1 MNKSYTLVWNQA
13 TGCWNVA
20 SEGTRRRSKSGRG
33 KALVV
38 AGASLLGLFCQAPAF
53 ALPSGATVVSGDAG
67 FQTSTDGRHMVVN
80 QQSHKLITNWNEFS
94 VRADERVSFH
104 QPGQDAVALNR
115 VIGRNGS
122 DIQGRIDANGK
133 VFLVNPNGVVF
144 GKSAQV
150 NVGGLVASTLD
161 LADRDFLA
169 GNYQFSGDS
178 GATVSNAGSLKAS
191 EGGSIAL
198 LGARVSNDGVIQ
210 AQLGDVALGA
220 GQGINLNFDG
230 DGLLNLQVDKGS
242 VDALAHNG
250 GLIRADGGQVLMSA
264 RSADSLLKT
273 VVNNQGTLEARTL
286 RSAEGRIV
294 LDGGEQGTVRV
305 AGKQDASAIGGGNG
319 GLVLNQAANVE
330 IQRTAQVDTHA
341 DQGATGTWRILSH
354 EVSVAAAGQ
363 ANAAGDGSGQV
374 HVAQG
379 PAGAN
384 ASDSNGVTI
393 VQQQPAVDLAAGA
406 NGISAVQS
414 QSGANIGSGAS
425 GISVVQ
431 SQNSPNIGSGAN
443 GVTVVQSQNGANI
456 GAGASGIS
464 VVQNQNSPN
473 IGSGANGVTVVQ
485 SQNGAN
491 IGSGASGISVVQSQS
506 GPSIGSG
513 VNGVTVVQIQSGANI
528 GPGVSGIDVVQTQTL
543 PNLSPGANGSSI
555 VQVQTLPDIAADAGN
570 VHVVQVQTGGNK
582 VFGNS
587 ATNVRSRTV
596 QARSSENVGSGLA
609 NPSSAGKGPTLH
621 ADTLARNLSTSNV
634 EVVATRGNAHVGAP
648 LSWDSGNGL
657 TLTAER
663 GDLRINGALTAQGE
677 NASLTLN
684 AGQRPLR
691 IDDSLSLTGQG
702 ARVEFNSDKG
712 YALAEGARITLS
724 GKNAGFRA
732 NGRDYSV
739 IQDLQQ
745 LRGIDRDL
753 GGSHVLGNRIAGGNS
768 SFLSIGNASAFG
780 GTFDGLGNTIDN
792 LAVYGT
798 GAYSGLFSVN
808 RGTLRNLNLE
818 RISADGARA
827 THYNVQV
834 GSLAAVNLGRIDNVN
849 ASDIRIAAA
858 SKLNSLGGLVA
869 LNLGSIDNASASGTL
884 VGNRHTYALGG
895 LAAENISTA
904 RGVASISNSRADF
917 AISGQLKDH
926 ASHYG
931 AGGLVGR
938 NRGGLI
944 RSSGSQG
951 TLSLTGHGM
960 NLGGLVGYSSAG
972 GLADVSASVDVSGNG
987 QHGLYGGLIGLNV
1000 NSGIAHATAS
1010 GKVRGTDAE
1019 ALGGLIGRNLNAAI
1033 TNASAHGDVVLQAG
1047 RYLGGL
1053 IGHNQAGNLA
1063 NVSASGNLSGGS
1075 LLQAGGLIG
1084 LNANAS
1090 LVNAS
1095 AKGNVATRGAEAVG
1109 GLLGENLYGSII
1121 NGSASGE
1128 VTDGSGKTLGGLIGS
1143 NLGGN
1148 HSNLK
1153 ASGWVNAGANSDVG
1167 GLIGHNRGGNHSTL
1181 AASGN
1186 VTGGKGS
1193 RVGGLVGYNDA
1204 ASLTNVSAS
1213 GNVSANG
1220 SRAIGGLLGSDL
1232 RGSLMLA
1239 SSHGTV
1245 IDMTGHNLGGLL
1257 GRGENTSIRSANA
1270 TGAVTGGGGASVGG
1284 LVGSLEGWRALV
1296 LGASA
1301 SGDARAGY
1309 DSYIGGLAGFSTG
1322 TIRGASASGKVGGSG
1337 LLGGLVAWNQG
1348 NVMGSSASGRL
1359 EPQIPN
1365 QIHGGLIGINFGWQS
1380 WNSVYGAA
1388 ATVPMIGRHYNL

>member
-67 FQTSTDGRHMVVN
+67 FQTSTDGRHMVID

-178 GATVSNAGSLKAS
+178 GATVSNAGSLQAS

-319 GLVLNQAANVE
+319 GLVLNQGANVE

-354 EVSVAAAGQ
+354 EVSVAAVGQ

-406 NGISAVQS
+406 NGTSAVQS
-414 QSGANIGSGAS
+414 QSGAN

-431 SQNSPNIGSGAN
+431 SQNSPNIGSGA
-443 GVTVVQSQNGANI
+443 
-456 GAGASGIS
+456 SGI
-464 VVQNQNSPN
+464 
-473 IGSGANGVTVVQ
+473 TVVQ

-513 VNGVTVVQIQSGANI
+513 VNGVTIVQSQSGANI

-753 GGSHVLGNRIAGGNS
+753 GGSYVLGNRIAGGHS

-818 RISADGARA
+818 RISADGAQA

-858 SKLNSLGGLVA
+858 SQLNSLGGLVA

-884 VGNRHTYALGG
+884 VGNRQTYALGG

-931 AGGLVGR
+931 AGGPGR
-938 NRGGLI
+938 QEPR
-944 RSSGSQG
+944 RPHPQQRQ
-951 TLSLTGHGM
+951 
-960 NLGGLVGYSSAG
+960 
-972 GLADVSASVDVSGNG
+972 SGNAVAERSRDEPGRTGRIQLRRRTGGRFRLRRRLRQRTARPVRWAHRPQRKQWYCPRHG
-987 QHGLYGGLIGLNV
+987 QRQGPGHRRGSTGRADRPEPERG
-1000 NSGIAHATAS
+1000 HQQRQRPWRCQPAS
-1010 GKVRGTDAE
+1010 RS
-1019 ALGGLIGRNLNAAI
+1019 LPGRPDRPQPGRQPGQRQCQRQPEWWVAAPGRRPDR
-1033 TNASAHGDVVLQAG
+1033 SQRQCLAG
-1047 RYLGGL
+1047 QCLRQGQCRYPR
-1053 IGHNQAGNLA
+1053 
-1063 NVSASGNLSGGS
+1063 S
-1075 LLQAGGLIG
+1075 
-1084 LNANAS
+1084 
-1090 LVNAS
+1090 
-1095 AKGNVATRGAEAVG
+1095 R
-1109 GLLGENLYGSII
+1109 
-1121 NGSASGE
+1121 
-1128 VTDGSGKTLGGLIGS
+1128 
-1143 NLGGN
+1143 
-1148 HSNLK
+1148 
-1153 ASGWVNAGANSDVG
+1153 SGWRSARRKPVRLRHQRFRQWRSHRRQRQNPGWPDRVQPRRQSFQPE
-1167 GLIGHNRGGNHSTL
+1167 GL
-1181 AASGN
+1181 
-1186 VTGGKGS
+1186 
-1193 RVGGLVGYNDA
+1193 RVGK
-1204 ASLTNVSAS
+1204 
-1213 GNVSANG
+1213 
-1220 SRAIGGLLGSDL
+1220 R
-1232 RGSLMLA
+1232 
-1239 SSHGTV
+1239 
-1245 IDMTGHNLGGLL
+1245 
-1257 GRGENTSIRSANA
+1257 RGE
-1270 TGAVTGGGGASVGG
+1270 
-1284 LVGSLEGWRALV
+1284 
-1296 LGASA
+1296 
-1301 SGDARAGY
+1301 
-1309 DSYIGGLAGFSTG
+1309 
-1322 TIRGASASGKVGGSG
+1322 
-1337 LLGGLVAWNQG
+1337 Q
-1348 NVMGSSASGRL
+1348 
-1359 EPQIPN
+1359 
-1365 QIHGGLIGINFGWQS
+1365 
-1380 WNSVYGAA
+1380 
-1388 ATVPMIGRHYNL
+1388 

>member
-67 FQTSTDGRHMVVN
+67 FQTSTDGRHMVID

-178 GATVSNAGSLKAS
+178 GATVSNAGSLQAS

-319 GLVLNQAANVE
+319 GLVLNQGANVE
-330 IQRTAQVDTHA
+330 VQRTAQVDTHA

-354 EVSVAAAGQ
+354 EVSVAAVGQ

-406 NGISAVQS
+406 NGTSAVQS
-414 QSGANIGSGAS
+414 QSGANIGSGAN
-425 GISVVQ
+425 GIS
-431 SQNSPNIGSGAN
+431 
-443 GVTVVQSQNGANI
+443 VVQSQNGANI

-464 VVQNQNSPN
+464 VVQSQNSPN
-473 IGSGANGVTVVQ
+473 IGSGVNGVTVVQSQNGANIGSGASGITVVQ

-491 IGSGASGISVVQSQS
+491 IGSGASGISVVQSQ
-506 GPSIGSG
+506 
-513 VNGVTVVQIQSGANI
+513 NGANI

-596 QARSSENVGSGLA
+596 QARSNENVGSGLA

-691 IDDSLSLTGQG
+691 IDNSLSLTGQG

-745 LRGIDRDL
+745 LRGIDRDQ
-753 GGSHVLGNRIAGGNS
+753 GGSYVLGNRIAGGNS

-818 RISADGARA
+818 RISADGAQA

-858 SKLNSLGGLVA
+858 SQLNSLGGLVA

-951 TLSLTGHGM
+951 TLSLSGHGM

-972 GLADVSASVDVSGNG
+972 GLTDVSASVDVSGNG
-987 QHGLYGGLIGLNV
+987 QRGLYGGLIGLNV

-1033 TNASAHGDVVLQAG
+1033 NNASAHGDVSLQAG

-1109 GLLGENLYGSII
+1109 GLLGENLYGSVI

-1204 ASLTNVSAS
+1204 ASLTNVSAW
-1213 GNVSANG
+1213 GNVSASG
-1220 SRAIGGLLGSDL
+1220 SRAIGGLIGSDL

-1239 SSHGTV
+1239 SSHGIV
-1245 IDMTGHNLGGLL
+1245 NDKTGHNLGGLV
-1257 GRGENTSIRSANA
+1257 GRGENTSIRSAKA
-1270 TGAVTGGGGASVGG
+1270 SGAVSGGAGIRVGG
-1284 LVGSLEGWRALV
+1284 LVGSLEGWQALI
-1296 LGASA
+1296 LGASTG
-1301 SGDARAGY
+1301 GDVTAGY
-1309 DSYIGGLAGFSTG
+1309 DSYIGGLVGFSTA
-1322 TIRGASASGKVGGSG
+1322 TISGASASGKVGGSG

>member
-67 FQTSTDGRHMVVN
+67 FQTSTDGRHMVID

-178 GATVSNAGSLKAS
+178 GATVSNAGSLQAS

-319 GLVLNQAANVE
+319 GLVLNQGANVE

-363 ANAAGDGSGQV
+363 ANAAGDSSGQV

-414 QSGANIGSGAS
+414 QSGTNIGSGAS

-443 GVTVVQSQNGANI
+443 GVTVA
-456 GAGASGIS
+456 
-464 VVQNQNSPN
+464 
-473 IGSGANGVTVVQ
+473 Q

-513 VNGVTVVQIQSGANI
+513 VNGVTIVQSQSGANI

-555 VQVQTLPDIAADAGN
+555 
-570 VHVVQVQTGGNK
+570 VQVQTGGNK

-663 GDLRINGALTAQGE
+663 GDLRISGALTAQGE

-753 GGSHVLGNRIAGGNS
+753 GGSYVLGNRIAGGHS
-768 SFLSIGNASAFG
+768 SFLSIGNASAFR

-1186 VTGGKGS
+1186 VSGGKGS

>member
-67 FQTSTDGRHMVVN
+67 FQTSTDGRHMVID

-210 AQLGDVALGA
+210 AQLGAVALGA

-319 GLVLNQAANVE
+319 GLVLNQGANVE

-354 EVSVAAAGQ
+354 EVSVAAVGQ

-406 NGISAVQS
+406 NGTSAVQS

-431 SQNSPNIGSGAN
+431 S
-443 GVTVVQSQNGANI
+443 
-456 GAGASGIS
+456 
-464 VVQNQNSPN
+464 
-473 IGSGANGVTVVQ
+473 
-485 SQNGAN
+485 
-491 IGSGASGISVVQSQS
+491 
-506 GPSIGSG
+506 
-513 VNGVTVVQIQSGANI
+513 QSGANI

-753 GGSHVLGNRIAGGNS
+753 GGSYVLGNRIAGGNS

-818 RISADGARA
+818 RISADG
-827 THYNVQV
+827 
-834 GSLAAVNLGRIDNVN
+834 
-849 ASDIRIAAA
+849 
-858 SKLNSLGGLVA
+858 
-869 LNLGSIDNASASGTL
+869 
-884 VGNRHTYALGG
+884 
-895 LAAENISTA
+895 
-904 RGVASISNSRADF
+904 
-917 AISGQLKDH
+917 
-926 ASHYG
+926 
-931 AGGLVGR
+931 
-938 NRGGLI
+938 
-944 RSSGSQG
+944 
-951 TLSLTGHGM
+951 
-960 NLGGLVGYSSAG
+960 
-972 GLADVSASVDVSGNG
+972 
-987 QHGLYGGLIGLNV
+987 
-1000 NSGIAHATAS
+1000 
-1010 GKVRGTDAE
+1010 
-1019 ALGGLIGRNLNAAI
+1019 
-1033 TNASAHGDVVLQAG
+1033 
-1047 RYLGGL
+1047 
-1053 IGHNQAGNLA
+1053 
-1063 NVSASGNLSGGS
+1063 
-1075 LLQAGGLIG
+1075 
-1084 LNANAS
+1084 
-1090 LVNAS
+1090 
-1095 AKGNVATRGAEAVG
+1095 
-1109 GLLGENLYGSII
+1109 
-1121 NGSASGE
+1121 
-1128 VTDGSGKTLGGLIGS
+1128 
-1143 NLGGN
+1143 
-1148 HSNLK
+1148 
-1153 ASGWVNAGANSDVG
+1153 
-1167 GLIGHNRGGNHSTL
+1167 
-1181 AASGN
+1181 
-1186 VTGGKGS
+1186 
-1193 RVGGLVGYNDA
+1193 
-1204 ASLTNVSAS
+1204 
-1213 GNVSANG
+1213 
-1220 SRAIGGLLGSDL
+1220 
-1232 RGSLMLA
+1232 
-1239 SSHGTV
+1239 
-1245 IDMTGHNLGGLL
+1245 
-1257 GRGENTSIRSANA
+1257 
-1270 TGAVTGGGGASVGG
+1270 
-1284 LVGSLEGWRALV
+1284 
-1296 LGASA
+1296 
-1301 SGDARAGY
+1301 
-1309 DSYIGGLAGFSTG
+1309 
-1322 TIRGASASGKVGGSG
+1322 
-1337 LLGGLVAWNQG
+1337 
-1348 NVMGSSASGRL
+1348 
-1359 EPQIPN
+1359 
-1365 QIHGGLIGINFGWQS
+1365 
-1380 WNSVYGAA
+1380 
-1388 ATVPMIGRHYNL
+1388 

>member
-67 FQTSTDGRHMVVN
+67 FQTSTDGRHMVID

-178 GATVSNAGSLKAS
+178 GATVSNAGSLQAS

-319 GLVLNQAANVE
+319 GLVLNQGANVE

-354 EVSVAAAGQ
+354 EVSVAAVGQ

-393 VQQQPAVDLAAGA
+393 VQQQPAVDLATGA
-406 NGISAVQS
+406 NGTSAVQS
-414 QSGANIGSGAS
+414 QSGAN

-431 SQNSPNIGSGAN
+431 SQNSPNIGSGA
-443 GVTVVQSQNGANI
+443 
-456 GAGASGIS
+456 SGI
-464 VVQNQNSPN
+464 
-473 IGSGANGVTVVQ
+473 TVVQ

-513 VNGVTVVQIQSGANI
+513 VNGVTIVQSQSGANI

-753 GGSHVLGNRIAGGNS
+753 GGSYVLGNRIAGGHS

-818 RISADGARA
+818 RISADGAQA

-858 SKLNSLGGLVA
+858 SQLNSLGGLVA

-884 VGNRHTYALGG
+884 VGNRQTYALGG

-951 TLSLTGHGM
+951 TLSLSGHGM

-1033 TNASAHGDVVLQAG
+1033 NNASAHGDVSLQAG

-1109 GLLGENLYGSII
+1109 GLLGENLYGSVI

-1213 GNVSANG
+1213 GNVSGSG
-1220 SRAIGGLLGSDL
+1220 SRAIGGLIGSDL

-1239 SSHGTV
+1239 SSHGIV
-1245 IDMTGHNLGGLL
+1245 NDKTGHNLGGLV
-1257 GRGENTSIRSANA
+1257 GRGENTSIRSAKA
-1270 TGAVTGGGGASVGG
+1270 SGAVSGGAGIRAGG
-1284 LVGSLEGWRALV
+1284 LVGSLEGWQALI

-1301 SGDARAGY
+1301 GGDVTAGY
-1309 DSYIGGLAGFSTG
+1309 DSYIGGLVGFSTA
-1322 TIRGASASGKVGGSG
+1322 TISGASASGKVGGSG

>member
-67 FQTSTDGRHMVVN
+67 FQTSTDGRHMVID

-178 GATVSNAGSLKAS
+178 GATVSNAGSLQAS

-319 GLVLNQAANVE
+319 GLVLNQGANVE

-354 EVSVAAAGQ
+354 EVSVAAVGQ

-406 NGISAVQS
+406 NGTSAVQS
-414 QSGANIGSGAS
+414 QSGAN

-431 SQNSPNIGSGAN
+431 SQNSPNIGSGA
-443 GVTVVQSQNGANI
+443 
-456 GAGASGIS
+456 SGI
-464 VVQNQNSPN
+464 
-473 IGSGANGVTVVQ
+473 TVVQ

-513 VNGVTVVQIQSGANI
+513 VNGVTIVQSQSGANI

-753 GGSHVLGNRIAGGNS
+753 GGSYVLGNRIAGGHS

-818 RISADGARA
+818 RISADGAQA

-858 SKLNSLGGLVA
+858 SQLNSLGGLVA

-884 VGNRHTYALGG
+884 VGNRQTYALGG

-951 TLSLTGHGM
+951 TLSLSGHGM

-1033 TNASAHGDVVLQAG
+1033 NNASAHGDVSLQAG

-1109 GLLGENLYGSII
+1109 GLLGENLYGSVI

-1186 VTGGKGS
+1186 VTGGQGQS
-1193 RVGGLVGYNDA
+1193 RRR
-1204 ASLTNVSAS
+1204 T
-1213 GNVSANG
+1213 
-1220 SRAIGGLLGSDL
+1220 R
-1232 RGSLMLA
+1232 
-1239 SSHGTV
+1239 
-1245 IDMTGHNLGGLL
+1245 
-1257 GRGENTSIRSANA
+1257 
-1270 TGAVTGGGGASVGG
+1270 
-1284 LVGSLEGWRALV
+1284 
-1296 LGASA
+1296 
-1301 SGDARAGY
+1301 
-1309 DSYIGGLAGFSTG
+1309 
-1322 TIRGASASGKVGGSG
+1322 
-1337 LLGGLVAWNQG
+1337 
-1348 NVMGSSASGRL
+1348 RL
-1359 EPQIPN
+1359 
-1365 QIHGGLIGINFGWQS
+1365 
-1380 WNSVYGAA
+1380 
-1388 ATVPMIGRHYNL
+1388 

>member
-1 MNKSYTLVWNQA
+1 
-13 TGCWNVA
+13 
-20 SEGTRRRSKSGRG
+20 
-33 KALVV
+33 
-38 AGASLLGLFCQAPAF
+38 
-53 ALPSGATVVSGDAG
+53 
-67 FQTSTDGRHMVVN
+67 MVID

-178 GATVSNAGSLKAS
+178 GATVSNAGSLQAS

-319 GLVLNQAANVE
+319 GLVLNQGANVE

-354 EVSVAAAGQ
+354 EVSVAAVGQ

-406 NGISAVQS
+406 NGTSAVQS

-431 SQNSPNIGSGAN
+431 SQN
-443 GVTVVQSQNGANI
+443 GANI

-464 VVQNQNSPN
+464 VVQSQNSPN
-473 IGSGANGVTVVQ
+473 IGSG
-485 SQNGAN
+485 
-491 IGSGASGISVVQSQS
+491 
-506 GPSIGSG
+506 
-513 VNGVTVVQIQSGANI
+513 VNGVTIVQSQSGANI

-691 IDDSLSLTGQG
+691 IDNSLSHWPG

-712 YALAEGARITLS
+712 YALAEGTRITLS

-745 LRGIDRDL
+745 LRGIDRNL
-753 GGSHVLGNRIAGGNS
+753 GGSYALGNRIAGGHS

-818 RISADGARA
+818 RISADGAQA

-858 SKLNSLGGLVA
+858 SQLNSLGGLVA

-931 AGGLVGR
+931 AG
-938 NRGGLI
+938 
-944 RSSGSQG
+944 
-951 TLSLTGHGM
+951 
-960 NLGGLVGYSSAG
+960 
-972 GLADVSASVDVSGNG
+972 
-987 QHGLYGGLIGLNV
+987 
-1000 NSGIAHATAS
+1000 
-1010 GKVRGTDAE
+1010 
-1019 ALGGLIGRNLNAAI
+1019 
-1033 TNASAHGDVVLQAG
+1033 
-1047 RYLGGL
+1047 
-1053 IGHNQAGNLA
+1053 
-1063 NVSASGNLSGGS
+1063 
-1075 LLQAGGLIG
+1075 
-1084 LNANAS
+1084 
-1090 LVNAS
+1090 
-1095 AKGNVATRGAEAVG
+1095 
-1109 GLLGENLYGSII
+1109 
-1121 NGSASGE
+1121 
-1128 VTDGSGKTLGGLIGS
+1128 
-1143 NLGGN
+1143 
-1148 HSNLK
+1148 
-1153 ASGWVNAGANSDVG
+1153 
-1167 GLIGHNRGGNHSTL
+1167 
-1181 AASGN
+1181 
-1186 VTGGKGS
+1186 
-1193 RVGGLVGYNDA
+1193 
-1204 ASLTNVSAS
+1204 
-1213 GNVSANG
+1213 
-1220 SRAIGGLLGSDL
+1220 
-1232 RGSLMLA
+1232 
-1239 SSHGTV
+1239 
-1245 IDMTGHNLGGLL
+1245 
-1257 GRGENTSIRSANA
+1257 
-1270 TGAVTGGGGASVGG
+1270 
-1284 LVGSLEGWRALV
+1284 
-1296 LGASA
+1296 
-1301 SGDARAGY
+1301 
-1309 DSYIGGLAGFSTG
+1309 
-1322 TIRGASASGKVGGSG
+1322 
-1337 LLGGLVAWNQG
+1337 AW
-1348 NVMGSSASGRL
+1348 
-1359 EPQIPN
+1359 
-1365 QIHGGLIGINFGWQS
+1365 
-1380 WNSVYGAA
+1380 
-1388 ATVPMIGRHYNL
+1388 

>member
-67 FQTSTDGRHMVVN
+67 FQTSTDGRHMVID

-178 GATVSNAGSLKAS
+178 GATVSNAGSLQAS

-319 GLVLNQAANVE
+319 GLVLNQGANVE

-354 EVSVAAAGQ
+354 EVSVAAVGQ

-406 NGISAVQS
+406 NGTSAVQS
-414 QSGANIGSGAS
+414 QSGAN

-431 SQNSPNIGSGAN
+431 SQNSPNIGSGA
-443 GVTVVQSQNGANI
+443 
-456 GAGASGIS
+456 SGI
-464 VVQNQNSPN
+464 
-473 IGSGANGVTVVQ
+473 TVVQ

-513 VNGVTVVQIQSGANI
+513 VNGVTIVQSQSGANI

-753 GGSHVLGNRIAGGNS
+753 GGSYVLGNRIAGGHS

-818 RISADGARA
+818 RISADGAQA

-858 SKLNSLGGLVA
+858 SQLNSLGGLVA

>member
-20 SEGTRRRSKSGRG
+20 SEGARRRSKSGRG

-67 FQTSTDGRHMVVN
+67 FQTSTDGRHMVID

-178 GATVSNAGSLKAS
+178 GATVSNAGSLQAS
-191 EGGSIAL
+191 EGGNIAL

-319 GLVLNQAANVE
+319 GLVLNQGANVE

-354 EVSVAAAGQ
+354 EVSVAAVGQ

-406 NGISAVQS
+406 NGTSAVQS

-431 SQNSPNIGSGAN
+431 SQNSPNIGA
-443 GVTVVQSQNGANI
+443 
-456 GAGASGIS
+456 
-464 VVQNQNSPN
+464 
-473 IGSGANGVTVVQ
+473 
-485 SQNGAN
+485 
-491 IGSGASGISVVQSQS
+491 GASGISVVQSQS

-513 VNGVTVVQIQSGANI
+513 VNGVTIVQSQSGANI

-543 PNLSPGANGSSI
+543 TNLSPGANGSSI

-753 GGSHVLGNRIAGGNS
+753 GGSYVLGNRIAGGHS

-798 GAYSGLFSVN
+798 GAYSGLFSIN

-818 RISADGARA
+818 RISADGAQA

-858 SKLNSLGGLVA
+858 SQLNSLGGLVA

-884 VGNRHTYALGG
+884 VGNRQTYALGG

-931 AGGLVGR
+931 AG
-938 NRGGLI
+938 
-944 RSSGSQG
+944 
-951 TLSLTGHGM
+951 
-960 NLGGLVGYSSAG
+960 
-972 GLADVSASVDVSGNG
+972 
-987 QHGLYGGLIGLNV
+987 
-1000 NSGIAHATAS
+1000 
-1010 GKVRGTDAE
+1010 
-1019 ALGGLIGRNLNAAI
+1019 
-1033 TNASAHGDVVLQAG
+1033 
-1047 RYLGGL
+1047 
-1053 IGHNQAGNLA
+1053 
-1063 NVSASGNLSGGS
+1063 
-1075 LLQAGGLIG
+1075 
-1084 LNANAS
+1084 
-1090 LVNAS
+1090 
-1095 AKGNVATRGAEAVG
+1095 
-1109 GLLGENLYGSII
+1109 
-1121 NGSASGE
+1121 
-1128 VTDGSGKTLGGLIGS
+1128 
-1143 NLGGN
+1143 
-1148 HSNLK
+1148 
-1153 ASGWVNAGANSDVG
+1153 
-1167 GLIGHNRGGNHSTL
+1167 
-1181 AASGN
+1181 
-1186 VTGGKGS
+1186 
-1193 RVGGLVGYNDA
+1193 
-1204 ASLTNVSAS
+1204 
-1213 GNVSANG
+1213 
-1220 SRAIGGLLGSDL
+1220 
-1232 RGSLMLA
+1232 
-1239 SSHGTV
+1239 
-1245 IDMTGHNLGGLL
+1245 
-1257 GRGENTSIRSANA
+1257 
-1270 TGAVTGGGGASVGG
+1270 
-1284 LVGSLEGWRALV
+1284 
-1296 LGASA
+1296 
-1301 SGDARAGY
+1301 
-1309 DSYIGGLAGFSTG
+1309 
-1322 TIRGASASGKVGGSG
+1322 
-1337 LLGGLVAWNQG
+1337 AW
-1348 NVMGSSASGRL
+1348 
-1359 EPQIPN
+1359 
-1365 QIHGGLIGINFGWQS
+1365 
-1380 WNSVYGAA
+1380 
-1388 ATVPMIGRHYNL
+1388 

>member
-67 FQTSTDGRHMVVN
+67 FQTSTDGRHMVID

-178 GATVSNAGSLKAS
+178 GATVSNAGSLQAS

-354 EVSVAAAGQ
+354 EVSVAAVGQ

-406 NGISAVQS
+406 NGTSAVQS
-414 QSGANIGSGAS
+414 QS
-425 GISVVQ
+425 
-431 SQNSPNIGSGAN
+431 
-443 GVTVVQSQNGANI
+443 
-456 GAGASGIS
+456 
-464 VVQNQNSPN
+464 
-473 IGSGANGVTVVQ
+473 
-485 SQNGAN
+485 GAN

-513 VNGVTVVQIQSGANI
+513 VNGVTIVQSQSGANI

-753 GGSHVLGNRIAGGNS
+753 GGSYVLGNRIAGGNS

-818 RISADGARA
+818 RISADGAQA

-1063 NVSASGNLSGGS
+1063 DVSASGNLSGGS

-1167 GLIGHNRGGNHSTL
+1167 GLIGHNRGGNHSIL

-1257 GRGENTSIRSANA
+1257 GRGENTSIRSTNA

>member
-67 FQTSTDGRHMVVN
+67 FQTSTDGRHMVID

-178 GATVSNAGSLKAS
+178 GATVSNAGSLQAS

-294 LDGGEQGTVRV
+294 LDGGKQGTVRV

-319 GLVLNQAANVE
+319 GLVLNQGANVE
-330 IQRTAQVDTHA
+330 IQRTAQVDTRA

-354 EVSVAAAGQ
+354 EVSVAAVGQ

-406 NGISAVQS
+406 NGTSAVQS
-414 QSGANIGSGAS
+414 QSGANIGSGAN
-425 GISVVQ
+425 GIS
-431 SQNSPNIGSGAN
+431 
-443 GVTVVQSQNGANI
+443 
-456 GAGASGIS
+456 
-464 VVQNQNSPN
+464 
-473 IGSGANGVTVVQ
+473 VVQ

-513 VNGVTVVQIQSGANI
+513 VNGVTIVQSQSGANI

-691 IDDSLSLTGQG
+691 IDNSLSLTGQG
-702 ARVEFNSDKG
+702 ARVEFTWTKVMPWPKAPGSPCP
-712 YALAEGARITLS
+712 ART
-724 GKNAGFRA
+724 
-732 NGRDYSV
+732 
-739 IQDLQQ
+739 QD
-745 LRGIDRDL
+745 
-753 GGSHVLGNRIAGGNS
+753 
-768 SFLSIGNASAFG
+768 SAPMG
-780 GTFDGLGNTIDN
+780 GT
-792 LAVYGT
+792 
-798 GAYSGLFSVN
+798 
-808 RGTLRNLNLE
+808 
-818 RISADGARA
+818 
-827 THYNVQV
+827 
-834 GSLAAVNLGRIDNVN
+834 
-849 ASDIRIAAA
+849 
-858 SKLNSLGGLVA
+858 
-869 LNLGSIDNASASGTL
+869 
-884 VGNRHTYALGG
+884 
-895 LAAENISTA
+895 TA
-904 RGVASISNSRADF
+904 
-917 AISGQLKDH
+917 
-926 ASHYG
+926 
-931 AGGLVGR
+931 
-938 NRGGLI
+938 
-944 RSSGSQG
+944 
-951 TLSLTGHGM
+951 
-960 NLGGLVGYSSAG
+960 
-972 GLADVSASVDVSGNG
+972 
-987 QHGLYGGLIGLNV
+987 
-1000 NSGIAHATAS
+1000 
-1010 GKVRGTDAE
+1010 
-1019 ALGGLIGRNLNAAI
+1019 
-1033 TNASAHGDVVLQAG
+1033 
-1047 RYLGGL
+1047 
-1053 IGHNQAGNLA
+1053 
-1063 NVSASGNLSGGS
+1063 
-1075 LLQAGGLIG
+1075 
-1084 LNANAS
+1084 
-1090 LVNAS
+1090 
-1095 AKGNVATRGAEAVG
+1095 
-1109 GLLGENLYGSII
+1109 
-1121 NGSASGE
+1121 
-1128 VTDGSGKTLGGLIGS
+1128 
-1143 NLGGN
+1143 
-1148 HSNLK
+1148 
-1153 ASGWVNAGANSDVG
+1153 
-1167 GLIGHNRGGNHSTL
+1167 
-1181 AASGN
+1181 
-1186 VTGGKGS
+1186 
-1193 RVGGLVGYNDA
+1193 
-1204 ASLTNVSAS
+1204 
-1213 GNVSANG
+1213 
-1220 SRAIGGLLGSDL
+1220 
-1232 RGSLMLA
+1232 
-1239 SSHGTV
+1239 
-1245 IDMTGHNLGGLL
+1245 
-1257 GRGENTSIRSANA
+1257 
-1270 TGAVTGGGGASVGG
+1270 
-1284 LVGSLEGWRALV
+1284 
-1296 LGASA
+1296 
-1301 SGDARAGY
+1301 
-1309 DSYIGGLAGFSTG
+1309 
-1322 TIRGASASGKVGGSG
+1322 
-1337 LLGGLVAWNQG
+1337 
-1348 NVMGSSASGRL
+1348 
-1359 EPQIPN
+1359 
-1365 QIHGGLIGINFGWQS
+1365 
-1380 WNSVYGAA
+1380 
-1388 ATVPMIGRHYNL
+1388 

>member
-67 FQTSTDGRHMVVN
+67 FQTSTDGRHMVID

-178 GATVSNAGSLKAS
+178 GATVSNAGSLQAS

-319 GLVLNQAANVE
+319 GLVLNQGANVE

-354 EVSVAAAGQ
+354 EVSVAAVGQ

-406 NGISAVQS
+406 NGTSAVQS
-414 QSGANIGSGAS
+414 QSGANIGSGAN

-443 GVTVVQSQNGANI
+443 GISVVQSQNGANI
-456 GAGASGIS
+456 RA
-464 VVQNQNSPN
+464 
-473 IGSGANGVTVVQ
+473 
-485 SQNGAN
+485 
-491 IGSGASGISVVQSQS
+491 GASGISVVQSQS
-506 GPSIGSG
+506 GPNIGSG
-513 VNGVTVVQIQSGANI
+513 VNGVTIVQSQSGANI

-596 QARSSENVGSGLA
+596 QARSNENVGSGLA

-712 YALAEGARITLS
+712 YALAEGTRITLS

-753 GGSHVLGNRIAGGNS
+753 GGSYVLGNRIAGGNS

-818 RISADGARA
+818 RISADGAQA

-951 TLSLTGHGM
+951 TLSLSGHGM

-987 QHGLYGGLIGLNV
+987 QRGLYGGLIGLNV

-1033 TNASAHGDVVLQAG
+1033 NNASAHGDVSLQAG

-1063 NVSASGNLSGGS
+1063 NVSTSGNLSGGS

-1109 GLLGENLYGSII
+1109 GLLGENLYGSVI

-1128 VTDGSGKTLGGLIGS
+1128 VTDGSGK
-1143 NLGGN
+1143 
-1148 HSNLK
+1148 
-1153 ASGWVNAGANSDVG
+1153 
-1167 GLIGHNRGGNHSTL
+1167 
-1181 AASGN
+1181 
-1186 VTGGKGS
+1186 
-1193 RVGGLVGYNDA
+1193 
-1204 ASLTNVSAS
+1204 
-1213 GNVSANG
+1213 
-1220 SRAIGGLLGSDL
+1220 
-1232 RGSLMLA
+1232 
-1239 SSHGTV
+1239 
-1245 IDMTGHNLGGLL
+1245 
-1257 GRGENTSIRSANA
+1257 
-1270 TGAVTGGGGASVGG
+1270 
-1284 LVGSLEGWRALV
+1284 
-1296 LGASA
+1296 
-1301 SGDARAGY
+1301 
-1309 DSYIGGLAGFSTG
+1309 
-1322 TIRGASASGKVGGSG
+1322 
-1337 LLGGLVAWNQG
+1337 
-1348 NVMGSSASGRL
+1348 
-1359 EPQIPN
+1359 
-1365 QIHGGLIGINFGWQS
+1365 
-1380 WNSVYGAA
+1380 
-1388 ATVPMIGRHYNL
+1388 

>member
-67 FQTSTDGRHMVVN
+67 FQTSTDGRHMVID

-178 GATVSNAGSLKAS
+178 GATVSNAGSLQAS

-319 GLVLNQAANVE
+319 GLVLNQGANVE

-354 EVSVAAAGQ
+354 EVSVAAVGQ

-406 NGISAVQS
+406 NGTSAVQS

-431 SQNSPNIGSGAN
+431 SQNSPNIGSGVN

-456 GAGASGIS
+456 GSGASGI
-464 VVQNQNSPN
+464 
-473 IGSGANGVTVVQ
+473 TVVQ

-513 VNGVTVVQIQSGANI
+513 VNGVTIVQSQSGANI

-691 IDDSLSLTGQG
+691 IDNSLSLTGQG

-712 YALAEGARITLS
+712 YALAEGTRITLS

-745 LRGIDRDL
+745 LRGIDRNL
-753 GGSHVLGNRIAGGNS
+753 GGSYALGNRIAGGHS

-818 RISADGARA
+818 RISADGAQA

-858 SKLNSLGGLVA
+858 SQLNSLGGLVA

-931 AGGLVGR
+931 AG
-938 NRGGLI
+938 
-944 RSSGSQG
+944 
-951 TLSLTGHGM
+951 
-960 NLGGLVGYSSAG
+960 
-972 GLADVSASVDVSGNG
+972 
-987 QHGLYGGLIGLNV
+987 
-1000 NSGIAHATAS
+1000 
-1010 GKVRGTDAE
+1010 
-1019 ALGGLIGRNLNAAI
+1019 
-1033 TNASAHGDVVLQAG
+1033 
-1047 RYLGGL
+1047 
-1053 IGHNQAGNLA
+1053 
-1063 NVSASGNLSGGS
+1063 
-1075 LLQAGGLIG
+1075 
-1084 LNANAS
+1084 
-1090 LVNAS
+1090 
-1095 AKGNVATRGAEAVG
+1095 
-1109 GLLGENLYGSII
+1109 
-1121 NGSASGE
+1121 
-1128 VTDGSGKTLGGLIGS
+1128 
-1143 NLGGN
+1143 
-1148 HSNLK
+1148 
-1153 ASGWVNAGANSDVG
+1153 
-1167 GLIGHNRGGNHSTL
+1167 
-1181 AASGN
+1181 
-1186 VTGGKGS
+1186 
-1193 RVGGLVGYNDA
+1193 
-1204 ASLTNVSAS
+1204 
-1213 GNVSANG
+1213 
-1220 SRAIGGLLGSDL
+1220 
-1232 RGSLMLA
+1232 
-1239 SSHGTV
+1239 
-1245 IDMTGHNLGGLL
+1245 
-1257 GRGENTSIRSANA
+1257 
-1270 TGAVTGGGGASVGG
+1270 
-1284 LVGSLEGWRALV
+1284 
-1296 LGASA
+1296 
-1301 SGDARAGY
+1301 
-1309 DSYIGGLAGFSTG
+1309 
-1322 TIRGASASGKVGGSG
+1322 
-1337 LLGGLVAWNQG
+1337 AW
-1348 NVMGSSASGRL
+1348 
-1359 EPQIPN
+1359 
-1365 QIHGGLIGINFGWQS
+1365 
-1380 WNSVYGAA
+1380 
-1388 ATVPMIGRHYNL
+1388 

>member
-67 FQTSTDGRHMVVN
+67 FQTSTDGRHMVID

-178 GATVSNAGSLKAS
+178 GATVSNAGSLQAS

-319 GLVLNQAANVE
+319 GLVLNQGANVE

-354 EVSVAAAGQ
+354 EVSVAAVGQ

-406 NGISAVQS
+406 NGTSAVQS
-414 QSGANIGSGAS
+414 QSGAN

-431 SQNSPNIGSGAN
+431 SQNSPNIGSGA
-443 GVTVVQSQNGANI
+443 
-456 GAGASGIS
+456 SGI
-464 VVQNQNSPN
+464 
-473 IGSGANGVTVVQ
+473 TVVQ

-513 VNGVTVVQIQSGANI
+513 VNGVTIVQSQSGANI

-677 NASLTLN
+677 TPALLSMPGSALSVSTTASLSPAREPGSNSIRTRVMPWPK
-684 AGQRPLR
+684 APGSPCPARTQ
-691 IDDSLSLTGQG
+691 DS
-702 ARVEFNSDKG
+702 APM
-712 YALAEGARITLS
+712 
-724 GKNAGFRA
+724 
-732 NGRDYSV
+732 
-739 IQDLQQ
+739 
-745 LRGIDRDL
+745 
-753 GGSHVLGNRIAGGNS
+753 
-768 SFLSIGNASAFG
+768 G
-780 GTFDGLGNTIDN
+780 GT
-792 LAVYGT
+792 
-798 GAYSGLFSVN
+798 
-808 RGTLRNLNLE
+808 
-818 RISADGARA
+818 
-827 THYNVQV
+827 
-834 GSLAAVNLGRIDNVN
+834 
-849 ASDIRIAAA
+849 
-858 SKLNSLGGLVA
+858 
-869 LNLGSIDNASASGTL
+869 
-884 VGNRHTYALGG
+884 
-895 LAAENISTA
+895 TA
-904 RGVASISNSRADF
+904 
-917 AISGQLKDH
+917 
-926 ASHYG
+926 
-931 AGGLVGR
+931 
-938 NRGGLI
+938 
-944 RSSGSQG
+944 
-951 TLSLTGHGM
+951 
-960 NLGGLVGYSSAG
+960 
-972 GLADVSASVDVSGNG
+972 
-987 QHGLYGGLIGLNV
+987 
-1000 NSGIAHATAS
+1000 
-1010 GKVRGTDAE
+1010 
-1019 ALGGLIGRNLNAAI
+1019 
-1033 TNASAHGDVVLQAG
+1033 
-1047 RYLGGL
+1047 
-1053 IGHNQAGNLA
+1053 
-1063 NVSASGNLSGGS
+1063 
-1075 LLQAGGLIG
+1075 
-1084 LNANAS
+1084 
-1090 LVNAS
+1090 
-1095 AKGNVATRGAEAVG
+1095 
-1109 GLLGENLYGSII
+1109 
-1121 NGSASGE
+1121 
-1128 VTDGSGKTLGGLIGS
+1128 
-1143 NLGGN
+1143 
-1148 HSNLK
+1148 
-1153 ASGWVNAGANSDVG
+1153 
-1167 GLIGHNRGGNHSTL
+1167 
-1181 AASGN
+1181 
-1186 VTGGKGS
+1186 
-1193 RVGGLVGYNDA
+1193 
-1204 ASLTNVSAS
+1204 
-1213 GNVSANG
+1213 
-1220 SRAIGGLLGSDL
+1220 
-1232 RGSLMLA
+1232 
-1239 SSHGTV
+1239 
-1245 IDMTGHNLGGLL
+1245 
-1257 GRGENTSIRSANA
+1257 
-1270 TGAVTGGGGASVGG
+1270 
-1284 LVGSLEGWRALV
+1284 
-1296 LGASA
+1296 
-1301 SGDARAGY
+1301 
-1309 DSYIGGLAGFSTG
+1309 
-1322 TIRGASASGKVGGSG
+1322 
-1337 LLGGLVAWNQG
+1337 
-1348 NVMGSSASGRL
+1348 
-1359 EPQIPN
+1359 
-1365 QIHGGLIGINFGWQS
+1365 
-1380 WNSVYGAA
+1380 
-1388 ATVPMIGRHYNL
+1388 

>member
-286 RSAEGRIV
+286 RSAEERIV

-319 GLVLNQAANVE
+319 GLVLNQGANVE

-456 GAGASGIS
+456 GSGASGI
-464 VVQNQNSPN
+464 
-473 IGSGANGVTVVQ
+473 TVVQ

-513 VNGVTVVQIQSGANI
+513 VNGVTIVQSQSGANI

-663 GDLRINGALTAQGE
+663 GDLRISGALTAQGE

-753 GGSHVLGNRIAGGNS
+753 GGSYVLGNRIAGGNS
-768 SFLSIGNASAFG
+768 SFLSIGNASAFR

-931 AGGLVGR
+931 AG
-938 NRGGLI
+938 
-944 RSSGSQG
+944 
-951 TLSLTGHGM
+951 
-960 NLGGLVGYSSAG
+960 
-972 GLADVSASVDVSGNG
+972 
-987 QHGLYGGLIGLNV
+987 
-1000 NSGIAHATAS
+1000 
-1010 GKVRGTDAE
+1010 
-1019 ALGGLIGRNLNAAI
+1019 
-1033 TNASAHGDVVLQAG
+1033 
-1047 RYLGGL
+1047 
-1053 IGHNQAGNLA
+1053 
-1063 NVSASGNLSGGS
+1063 
-1075 LLQAGGLIG
+1075 
-1084 LNANAS
+1084 
-1090 LVNAS
+1090 
-1095 AKGNVATRGAEAVG
+1095 
-1109 GLLGENLYGSII
+1109 
-1121 NGSASGE
+1121 
-1128 VTDGSGKTLGGLIGS
+1128 
-1143 NLGGN
+1143 
-1148 HSNLK
+1148 
-1153 ASGWVNAGANSDVG
+1153 
-1167 GLIGHNRGGNHSTL
+1167 
-1181 AASGN
+1181 
-1186 VTGGKGS
+1186 
-1193 RVGGLVGYNDA
+1193 
-1204 ASLTNVSAS
+1204 
-1213 GNVSANG
+1213 
-1220 SRAIGGLLGSDL
+1220 
-1232 RGSLMLA
+1232 
-1239 SSHGTV
+1239 
-1245 IDMTGHNLGGLL
+1245 
-1257 GRGENTSIRSANA
+1257 
-1270 TGAVTGGGGASVGG
+1270 
-1284 LVGSLEGWRALV
+1284 
-1296 LGASA
+1296 
-1301 SGDARAGY
+1301 
-1309 DSYIGGLAGFSTG
+1309 
-1322 TIRGASASGKVGGSG
+1322 
-1337 LLGGLVAWNQG
+1337 AW
-1348 NVMGSSASGRL
+1348 
-1359 EPQIPN
+1359 
-1365 QIHGGLIGINFGWQS
+1365 
-1380 WNSVYGAA
+1380 
-1388 ATVPMIGRHYNL
+1388 

>member
-67 FQTSTDGRHMVVN
+67 FQTSTDGRHMVID

-178 GATVSNAGSLKAS
+178 GATVSNAGSLQAS

-294 LDGGEQGTVRV
+294 LDGGKQGTVRV

-319 GLVLNQAANVE
+319 GLVLNQGANVE
-330 IQRTAQVDTHA
+330 IQRTAQVDTRA

-354 EVSVAAAGQ
+354 EVSVAAVGQ

-406 NGISAVQS
+406 NGTSAVQS
-414 QSGANIGSGAS
+414 QSGANIGSGAN
-425 GISVVQ
+425 GIS
-431 SQNSPNIGSGAN
+431 
-443 GVTVVQSQNGANI
+443 
-456 GAGASGIS
+456 
-464 VVQNQNSPN
+464 
-473 IGSGANGVTVVQ
+473 VVQ

-513 VNGVTVVQIQSGANI
+513 VNGVTIVQSQSGANI

-691 IDDSLSLTGQG
+691 IDNSLSLTGQG

-712 YALAEGARITLS
+712 YALAEGTRITLS

-745 LRGIDRDL
+745 LRGIDRNL
-753 GGSHVLGNRIAGGNS
+753 GGSYALGNRIAGGHS

-818 RISADGARA
+818 RISADGAQA

-834 GSLAAVNLGRIDNVN
+834 GSLTAVNLGRIDNVN

-858 SKLNSLGGLVA
+858 SQLNSLGGLVA

-931 AGGLVGR
+931 AG
-938 NRGGLI
+938 
-944 RSSGSQG
+944 
-951 TLSLTGHGM
+951 
-960 NLGGLVGYSSAG
+960 
-972 GLADVSASVDVSGNG
+972 
-987 QHGLYGGLIGLNV
+987 
-1000 NSGIAHATAS
+1000 
-1010 GKVRGTDAE
+1010 
-1019 ALGGLIGRNLNAAI
+1019 
-1033 TNASAHGDVVLQAG
+1033 
-1047 RYLGGL
+1047 
-1053 IGHNQAGNLA
+1053 
-1063 NVSASGNLSGGS
+1063 
-1075 LLQAGGLIG
+1075 
-1084 LNANAS
+1084 
-1090 LVNAS
+1090 
-1095 AKGNVATRGAEAVG
+1095 
-1109 GLLGENLYGSII
+1109 
-1121 NGSASGE
+1121 
-1128 VTDGSGKTLGGLIGS
+1128 
-1143 NLGGN
+1143 
-1148 HSNLK
+1148 
-1153 ASGWVNAGANSDVG
+1153 
-1167 GLIGHNRGGNHSTL
+1167 
-1181 AASGN
+1181 
-1186 VTGGKGS
+1186 
-1193 RVGGLVGYNDA
+1193 
-1204 ASLTNVSAS
+1204 
-1213 GNVSANG
+1213 
-1220 SRAIGGLLGSDL
+1220 
-1232 RGSLMLA
+1232 
-1239 SSHGTV
+1239 
-1245 IDMTGHNLGGLL
+1245 
-1257 GRGENTSIRSANA
+1257 
-1270 TGAVTGGGGASVGG
+1270 
-1284 LVGSLEGWRALV
+1284 
-1296 LGASA
+1296 
-1301 SGDARAGY
+1301 
-1309 DSYIGGLAGFSTG
+1309 
-1322 TIRGASASGKVGGSG
+1322 
-1337 LLGGLVAWNQG
+1337 AW
-1348 NVMGSSASGRL
+1348 
-1359 EPQIPN
+1359 
-1365 QIHGGLIGINFGWQS
+1365 
-1380 WNSVYGAA
+1380 
-1388 ATVPMIGRHYNL
+1388 

>member
-67 FQTSTDGRHMVVN
+67 FQTSTDGRHMVID

-178 GATVSNAGSLKAS
+178 GATVSNAGSLQAS

-294 LDGGEQGTVRV
+294 LDGGKQGTVRV

-319 GLVLNQAANVE
+319 GLVLNQGANVE
-330 IQRTAQVDTHA
+330 IQRTAQVDTRA

-354 EVSVAAAGQ
+354 EVSVAAVGQ

-406 NGISAVQS
+406 NGTSAVQS
-414 QSGANIGSGAS
+414 QSGANIGSGAN
-425 GISVVQ
+425 GIS
-431 SQNSPNIGSGAN
+431 
-443 GVTVVQSQNGANI
+443 
-456 GAGASGIS
+456 
-464 VVQNQNSPN
+464 
-473 IGSGANGVTVVQ
+473 VVQ

-513 VNGVTVVQIQSGANI
+513 VNGVTIVQSQSGANI

-691 IDDSLSLTGQG
+691 IDNSLSLTGQG

-712 YALAEGARITLS
+712 YALAEGTRITLS

-745 LRGIDRDL
+745 LRGIDRNL
-753 GGSHVLGNRIAGGNS
+753 GGSYALGNRIAGGHS

-818 RISADGARA
+818 RISADGAQA

-858 SKLNSLGGLVA
+858 SQLNSLGGLVA

-931 AGGLVGR
+931 AG
-938 NRGGLI
+938 
-944 RSSGSQG
+944 
-951 TLSLTGHGM
+951 
-960 NLGGLVGYSSAG
+960 
-972 GLADVSASVDVSGNG
+972 
-987 QHGLYGGLIGLNV
+987 
-1000 NSGIAHATAS
+1000 
-1010 GKVRGTDAE
+1010 
-1019 ALGGLIGRNLNAAI
+1019 
-1033 TNASAHGDVVLQAG
+1033 
-1047 RYLGGL
+1047 
-1053 IGHNQAGNLA
+1053 
-1063 NVSASGNLSGGS
+1063 
-1075 LLQAGGLIG
+1075 
-1084 LNANAS
+1084 
-1090 LVNAS
+1090 
-1095 AKGNVATRGAEAVG
+1095 
-1109 GLLGENLYGSII
+1109 
-1121 NGSASGE
+1121 
-1128 VTDGSGKTLGGLIGS
+1128 
-1143 NLGGN
+1143 
-1148 HSNLK
+1148 
-1153 ASGWVNAGANSDVG
+1153 
-1167 GLIGHNRGGNHSTL
+1167 
-1181 AASGN
+1181 
-1186 VTGGKGS
+1186 
-1193 RVGGLVGYNDA
+1193 
-1204 ASLTNVSAS
+1204 
-1213 GNVSANG
+1213 
-1220 SRAIGGLLGSDL
+1220 
-1232 RGSLMLA
+1232 
-1239 SSHGTV
+1239 
-1245 IDMTGHNLGGLL
+1245 
-1257 GRGENTSIRSANA
+1257 
-1270 TGAVTGGGGASVGG
+1270 
-1284 LVGSLEGWRALV
+1284 
-1296 LGASA
+1296 
-1301 SGDARAGY
+1301 
-1309 DSYIGGLAGFSTG
+1309 
-1322 TIRGASASGKVGGSG
+1322 
-1337 LLGGLVAWNQG
+1337 AW
-1348 NVMGSSASGRL
+1348 
-1359 EPQIPN
+1359 
-1365 QIHGGLIGINFGWQS
+1365 
-1380 WNSVYGAA
+1380 
-1388 ATVPMIGRHYNL
+1388 

>member
-38 AGASLLGLFCQAPAF
+38 AGASLLGLFCQAPAV

-67 FQTSTDGRHMVVN
+67 FQTSTDGRHMVID

-210 AQLGDVALGA
+210 AQLGAVALGA

-319 GLVLNQAANVE
+319 GLVLNQGANVE

-354 EVSVAAAGQ
+354 EVSVAAVGQ

-406 NGISAVQS
+406 NGTSAVQS

-443 GVTVVQSQNGANI
+443 GISVVQSQNGANI
-456 GAGASGIS
+456 GA
-464 VVQNQNSPN
+464 
-473 IGSGANGVTVVQ
+473 
-485 SQNGAN
+485 
-491 IGSGASGISVVQSQS
+491 GASGISVVQSQS

-513 VNGVTVVQIQSGANI
+513 VNGVTIVQSQSGANI
-528 GPGVSGIDVVQTQTL
+528 GPGVNGIDVVQTQTL

-753 GGSHVLGNRIAGGNS
+753 GGSYVLGNRIAGGNS

-818 RISADGARA
+818 RISADGAQA

-951 TLSLTGHGM
+951 TLSLSGHGM

-972 GLADVSASVDVSGNG
+972 GLADVSAFVDVSGNG

-1063 NVSASGNLSGGS
+1063 DVSASGNLSGGS

-1220 SRAIGGLLGSDL
+1220 SRAIGGLLGNDL

-1388 ATVPMIGRHYNL
+1388 AAVPMIGRHYNL

>member
-319 GLVLNQAANVE
+319 GLVLNQGANVE

-443 GVTVVQSQNGANI
+443 GVSVVQSQNGANI

-513 VNGVTVVQIQSGANI
+513 VNGVTIVQSQSGANI

-753 GGSHVLGNRIAGGNS
+753 GGSYVLGNRIAGGNS

-834 GSLAAVNLGRIDNVN
+834 GS
-849 ASDIRIAAA
+849 
-858 SKLNSLGGLVA
+858 
-869 LNLGSIDNASASGTL
+869 
-884 VGNRHTYALGG
+884 
-895 LAAENISTA
+895 
-904 RGVASISNSRADF
+904 
-917 AISGQLKDH
+917 
-926 ASHYG
+926 
-931 AGGLVGR
+931 
-938 NRGGLI
+938 
-944 RSSGSQG
+944 
-951 TLSLTGHGM
+951 
-960 NLGGLVGYSSAG
+960 
-972 GLADVSASVDVSGNG
+972 
-987 QHGLYGGLIGLNV
+987 
-1000 NSGIAHATAS
+1000 
-1010 GKVRGTDAE
+1010 
-1019 ALGGLIGRNLNAAI
+1019 
-1033 TNASAHGDVVLQAG
+1033 
-1047 RYLGGL
+1047 
-1053 IGHNQAGNLA
+1053 LA

>member
-319 GLVLNQAANVE
+319 GLVLNQGVNVE

-456 GAGASGIS
+456 GSGASGI
-464 VVQNQNSPN
+464 
-473 IGSGANGVTVVQ
+473 TVVQ

-491 IGSGASGISVVQSQS
+491 IGSSASGISVVQSQS

-513 VNGVTVVQIQSGANI
+513 VNGVTIVQSQSGANI

-543 PNLSPGANGSSI
+543 PNLSPGTNGSSI

-691 IDDSLSLTGQG
+691 IDDSLSHWPGSPGRIQFGQG
-702 ARVEFNSDKG
+702 LCPGRRHPGHPVRQER
-712 YALAEGARITLS
+712 RIPRQW
-724 GKNAGFRA
+724 AGLQ
-732 NGRDYSV
+732 RDP
-739 IQDLQQ
+739 
-745 LRGIDRDL
+745 GP
-753 GGSHVLGNRIAGGNS
+753 
-768 SFLSIGNASAFG
+768 
-780 GTFDGLGNTIDN
+780 
-792 LAVYGT
+792 
-798 GAYSGLFSVN
+798 
-808 RGTLRNLNLE
+808 
-818 RISADGARA
+818 
-827 THYNVQV
+827 
-834 GSLAAVNLGRIDNVN
+834 AAV
-849 ASDIRIAAA
+849 A
-858 SKLNSLGGLVA
+858 
-869 LNLGSIDNASASGTL
+869 
-884 VGNRHTYALGG
+884 RH
-895 LAAENISTA
+895 
-904 RGVASISNSRADF
+904 R
-917 AISGQLKDH
+917 
-926 ASHYG
+926 
-931 AGGLVGR
+931 
-938 NRGGLI
+938 
-944 RSSGSQG
+944 
-951 TLSLTGHGM
+951 
-960 NLGGLVGYSSAG
+960 
-972 GLADVSASVDVSGNG
+972 
-987 QHGLYGGLIGLNV
+987 
-1000 NSGIAHATAS
+1000 
-1010 GKVRGTDAE
+1010 
-1019 ALGGLIGRNLNAAI
+1019 
-1033 TNASAHGDVVLQAG
+1033 
-1047 RYLGGL
+1047 
-1053 IGHNQAGNLA
+1053 
-1063 NVSASGNLSGGS
+1063 
-1075 LLQAGGLIG
+1075 
-1084 LNANAS
+1084 
-1090 LVNAS
+1090 
-1095 AKGNVATRGAEAVG
+1095 
-1109 GLLGENLYGSII
+1109 
-1121 NGSASGE
+1121 
-1128 VTDGSGKTLGGLIGS
+1128 
-1143 NLGGN
+1143 
-1148 HSNLK
+1148 
-1153 ASGWVNAGANSDVG
+1153 
-1167 GLIGHNRGGNHSTL
+1167 
-1181 AASGN
+1181 
-1186 VTGGKGS
+1186 
-1193 RVGGLVGYNDA
+1193 
-1204 ASLTNVSAS
+1204 
-1213 GNVSANG
+1213 
-1220 SRAIGGLLGSDL
+1220 
-1232 RGSLMLA
+1232 
-1239 SSHGTV
+1239 
-1245 IDMTGHNLGGLL
+1245 
-1257 GRGENTSIRSANA
+1257 
-1270 TGAVTGGGGASVGG
+1270 
-1284 LVGSLEGWRALV
+1284 
-1296 LGASA
+1296 
-1301 SGDARAGY
+1301 
-1309 DSYIGGLAGFSTG
+1309 
-1322 TIRGASASGKVGGSG
+1322 
-1337 LLGGLVAWNQG
+1337 
-1348 NVMGSSASGRL
+1348 
-1359 EPQIPN
+1359 
-1365 QIHGGLIGINFGWQS
+1365 
-1380 WNSVYGAA
+1380 
-1388 ATVPMIGRHYNL
+1388 

>member
-67 FQTSTDGRHMVVN
+67 FQTSTDGRHMVID

-178 GATVSNAGSLKAS
+178 GATVSNAGSLQAS

-319 GLVLNQAANVE
+319 GLVLNQGANVE

-354 EVSVAAAGQ
+354 EVSVAAVGQ

-379 PAGAN
+379 SAGAN

-406 NGISAVQS
+406 NGTSAVQS

-431 SQNSPNIGSGAN
+431 SQNSPNIGSGVN

-456 GAGASGIS
+456 GSGASGI
-464 VVQNQNSPN
+464 
-473 IGSGANGVTVVQ
+473 TVVQ

-513 VNGVTVVQIQSGANI
+513 VNGVTIVQSQSGANI

-570 VHVVQVQTGGNK
+570 VHVMQVQTGGNK

-596 QARSSENVGSGLA
+596 QARSNENVGSGLA

-691 IDDSLSLTGQG
+691 IDNSLSLTGQG

-753 GGSHVLGNRIAGGNS
+753 GGSYVLGNRIAGGNS

-818 RISADGARA
+818 RISADGAQA

-858 SKLNSLGGLVA
+858 SQLNSLGGLVA

-931 AGGLVGR
+931 AG
-938 NRGGLI
+938 
-944 RSSGSQG
+944 
-951 TLSLTGHGM
+951 
-960 NLGGLVGYSSAG
+960 
-972 GLADVSASVDVSGNG
+972 
-987 QHGLYGGLIGLNV
+987 
-1000 NSGIAHATAS
+1000 
-1010 GKVRGTDAE
+1010 
-1019 ALGGLIGRNLNAAI
+1019 
-1033 TNASAHGDVVLQAG
+1033 
-1047 RYLGGL
+1047 
-1053 IGHNQAGNLA
+1053 
-1063 NVSASGNLSGGS
+1063 
-1075 LLQAGGLIG
+1075 
-1084 LNANAS
+1084 
-1090 LVNAS
+1090 
-1095 AKGNVATRGAEAVG
+1095 
-1109 GLLGENLYGSII
+1109 
-1121 NGSASGE
+1121 
-1128 VTDGSGKTLGGLIGS
+1128 
-1143 NLGGN
+1143 
-1148 HSNLK
+1148 
-1153 ASGWVNAGANSDVG
+1153 
-1167 GLIGHNRGGNHSTL
+1167 
-1181 AASGN
+1181 
-1186 VTGGKGS
+1186 
-1193 RVGGLVGYNDA
+1193 
-1204 ASLTNVSAS
+1204 
-1213 GNVSANG
+1213 
-1220 SRAIGGLLGSDL
+1220 
-1232 RGSLMLA
+1232 
-1239 SSHGTV
+1239 
-1245 IDMTGHNLGGLL
+1245 
-1257 GRGENTSIRSANA
+1257 
-1270 TGAVTGGGGASVGG
+1270 
-1284 LVGSLEGWRALV
+1284 
-1296 LGASA
+1296 
-1301 SGDARAGY
+1301 
-1309 DSYIGGLAGFSTG
+1309 
-1322 TIRGASASGKVGGSG
+1322 
-1337 LLGGLVAWNQG
+1337 AW
-1348 NVMGSSASGRL
+1348 
-1359 EPQIPN
+1359 
-1365 QIHGGLIGINFGWQS
+1365 
-1380 WNSVYGAA
+1380 
-1388 ATVPMIGRHYNL
+1388 

>member
-20 SEGTRRRSKSGRG
+20 SEGARRRSKSGRG

-178 GATVSNAGSLKAS
+178 GATVSNAGSLQAS

-198 LGARVSNDGVIQ
+198 LGARISNDGVIQ

-319 GLVLNQAANVE
+319 GLVLNQGANVE

-354 EVSVAAAGQ
+354 EVSVAAVGQ

-406 NGISAVQS
+406 NGTSAVQS

-443 GVTVVQSQNGANI
+443 GISVVQSQNGANI

-464 VVQNQNSPN
+464 VVQSQNSPN
-473 IGSGANGVTVVQ
+473 IGSGVNGVTVVQSQNGANIGSGASGISVVQ

-513 VNGVTVVQIQSGANI
+513 VNGVTIVQSQSGANI
-528 GPGVSGIDVVQTQTL
+528 GPGVNGIDVVQTQTL

-648 LSWDSGNGL
+648 LSWDSSNGL

-753 GGSHVLGNRIAGGNS
+753 GGSYVLGNRIAGGNS

-951 TLSLTGHGM
+951 TLSLSGHGM

-987 QHGLYGGLIGLNV
+987 QHGLYGGLIGLNI

-1063 NVSASGNLSGGS
+1063 DVSASGNLSGGS

-1239 SSHGTV
+1239 SSHGT
-1245 IDMTGHNLGGLL
+1245 
-1257 GRGENTSIRSANA
+1257 
-1270 TGAVTGGGGASVGG
+1270 
-1284 LVGSLEGWRALV
+1284 
-1296 LGASA
+1296 
-1301 SGDARAGY
+1301 
-1309 DSYIGGLAGFSTG
+1309 
-1322 TIRGASASGKVGGSG
+1322 
-1337 LLGGLVAWNQG
+1337 
-1348 NVMGSSASGRL
+1348 
-1359 EPQIPN
+1359 
-1365 QIHGGLIGINFGWQS
+1365 
-1380 WNSVYGAA
+1380 
-1388 ATVPMIGRHYNL
+1388 

>member
-67 FQTSTDGRHMVVN
+67 FQTSTDGRHMVID

-210 AQLGDVALGA
+210 AQLGAVALGA

-319 GLVLNQAANVE
+319 GLVLNQGANVE

-354 EVSVAAAGQ
+354 EVSVAAVGQ

-406 NGISAVQS
+406 NGTSAVQS

-443 GVTVVQSQNGANI
+443 GISVVQSQNGANI

-464 VVQNQNSPN
+464 VVQSQNSPN
-473 IGSGANGVTVVQ
+473 IGSG
-485 SQNGAN
+485 
-491 IGSGASGISVVQSQS
+491 
-506 GPSIGSG
+506 
-513 VNGVTVVQIQSGANI
+513 VNGVTIVQSQSGANI

-753 GGSHVLGNRIAGGNS
+753 GGSYVLGNRIAGGNS

-818 RISADGARA
+818 RISADGAQA

-951 TLSLTGHGM
+951 TLSLSGHGM

-972 GLADVSASVDVSGNG
+972 GLADVSAFVDVSGNG

-1063 NVSASGNLSGGS
+1063 DVSASGNLSGGS

-1084 LNANAS
+1084 LNDNAS

-1239 SSHGTV
+1239 SSYGTV

>member
-67 FQTSTDGRHMVVN
+67 FQTSTDGRHMVID

-178 GATVSNAGSLKAS
+178 GATVSNAGSLQAS

-319 GLVLNQAANVE
+319 GLVLNQGANVE

-354 EVSVAAAGQ
+354 EVSVAAVGQ

-406 NGISAVQS
+406 NGTSAVQS
-414 QSGANIGSGAS
+414 QSGAN

-431 SQNSPNIGSGAN
+431 SQNSPNIGSGA
-443 GVTVVQSQNGANI
+443 
-456 GAGASGIS
+456 SGI
-464 VVQNQNSPN
+464 
-473 IGSGANGVTVVQ
+473 TVVQ

-513 VNGVTVVQIQSGANI
+513 VNGVTIVQSQSGANI

-753 GGSHVLGNRIAGGNS
+753 GGSYVLGNRIAGGHS

-818 RISADGARA
+818 RISADGAQA

-858 SKLNSLGGLVA
+858 SQLNSLGGLVA

-884 VGNRHTYALGG
+884 VGNRQTYALGG

-951 TLSLTGHGM
+951 TLSLSGHGM

-1033 TNASAHGDVVLQAG
+1033 NNASAHGDVSLQAG

-1109 GLLGENLYGSII
+1109 GLLGENLYGSVI

-1213 GNVSANG
+1213 GNVSGSG
-1220 SRAIGGLLGSDL
+1220 SRAIGGLIGSDL

-1239 SSHGTV
+1239 SSHGIV
-1245 IDMTGHNLGGLL
+1245 NDKTGHNLGGLV
-1257 GRGENTSIRSANA
+1257 GRGENTSIRSAKA
-1270 TGAVTGGGGASVGG
+1270 SGAVSGGAGIRAGG
-1284 LVGSLEGWRALV
+1284 LVGSLEGWQALI

-1301 SGDARAGY
+1301 GGDVTAGY
-1309 DSYIGGLAGFSTG
+1309 DSYIGGLVGFSTA
-1322 TIRGASASGKVGGSG
+1322 TISGASASGKVGGSG

>member
-67 FQTSTDGRHMVVN
+67 FQTSTDGRHMVID

-178 GATVSNAGSLKAS
+178 GATVSNAGSLQAS

-319 GLVLNQAANVE
+319 GLVLNQGANVE

-354 EVSVAAAGQ
+354 EVSVAAVGQ

-406 NGISAVQS
+406 NGTSAVQS
-414 QSGANIGSGAS
+414 QSGAN

-431 SQNSPNIGSGAN
+431 SQNSPNIGSGA
-443 GVTVVQSQNGANI
+443 
-456 GAGASGIS
+456 SGI
-464 VVQNQNSPN
+464 
-473 IGSGANGVTVVQ
+473 TVVQ

-513 VNGVTVVQIQSGANI
+513 VNGVTIVQSQSGANI

-555 VQVQTLPDIAADAGN
+555 VQVQTPPDIAADAGN

-753 GGSHVLGNRIAGGNS
+753 GGSYVLGNRIAGGHS

-818 RISADGARA
+818 RISADGAQA

-858 SKLNSLGGLVA
+858 SQLNSLGGLVA

-884 VGNRHTYALGG
+884 VGNRQTYALGG

-951 TLSLTGHGM
+951 TLSLSGHGM

-1033 TNASAHGDVVLQAG
+1033 NNASAHGDVSLQAG

-1109 GLLGENLYGSII
+1109 GLLGENLYGSVI

-1213 GNVSANG
+1213 GNVSGSG
-1220 SRAIGGLLGSDL
+1220 SRAIGGLIGSDL

-1239 SSHGTV
+1239 SSHGIV
-1245 IDMTGHNLGGLL
+1245 NDKTGHNLGGLV
-1257 GRGENTSIRSANA
+1257 GRGENTSIRSAKA
-1270 TGAVTGGGGASVGG
+1270 SGAVSGGAGIRAGG
-1284 LVGSLEGWRALV
+1284 LVGSLEGWQALI

-1301 SGDARAGY
+1301 GGDVTAGY
-1309 DSYIGGLAGFSTG
+1309 DSYIGGLVGFSTA
-1322 TIRGASASGKVGGSG
+1322 TISGASASGKVGGSG

>member
-161 LADRDFLA
+161 LADRDFLT

-319 GLVLNQAANVE
+319 GLVLNQGANVE

-456 GAGASGIS
+456 GSGASGI
-464 VVQNQNSPN
+464 
-473 IGSGANGVTVVQ
+473 TVVQ

-513 VNGVTVVQIQSGANI
+513 VNGVTIVQSQSGANI

-712 YALAEGARITLS
+712 YALAEGARVTLS

-753 GGSHVLGNRIAGGNS
+753 GGSYVLGNRIAGGNF
-768 SFLSIGNASAFG
+768 SFLSIGC
-780 GTFDGLGNTIDN
+780 
-792 LAVYGT
+792 
-798 GAYSGLFSVN
+798 
-808 RGTLRNLNLE
+808 
-818 RISADGARA
+818 
-827 THYNVQV
+827 
-834 GSLAAVNLGRIDNVN
+834 
-849 ASDIRIAAA
+849 
-858 SKLNSLGGLVA
+858 
-869 LNLGSIDNASASGTL
+869 
-884 VGNRHTYALGG
+884 
-895 LAAENISTA
+895 
-904 RGVASISNSRADF
+904 
-917 AISGQLKDH
+917 
-926 ASHYG
+926 
-931 AGGLVGR
+931 
-938 NRGGLI
+938 
-944 RSSGSQG
+944 
-951 TLSLTGHGM
+951 
-960 NLGGLVGYSSAG
+960 
-972 GLADVSASVDVSGNG
+972 
-987 QHGLYGGLIGLNV
+987 
-1000 NSGIAHATAS
+1000 
-1010 GKVRGTDAE
+1010 
-1019 ALGGLIGRNLNAAI
+1019 
-1033 TNASAHGDVVLQAG
+1033 
-1047 RYLGGL
+1047 
-1053 IGHNQAGNLA
+1053 
-1063 NVSASGNLSGGS
+1063 
-1075 LLQAGGLIG
+1075 
-1084 LNANAS
+1084 
-1090 LVNAS
+1090 
-1095 AKGNVATRGAEAVG
+1095 
-1109 GLLGENLYGSII
+1109 
-1121 NGSASGE
+1121 
-1128 VTDGSGKTLGGLIGS
+1128 
-1143 NLGGN
+1143 
-1148 HSNLK
+1148 
-1153 ASGWVNAGANSDVG
+1153 
-1167 GLIGHNRGGNHSTL
+1167 
-1181 AASGN
+1181 
-1186 VTGGKGS
+1186 
-1193 RVGGLVGYNDA
+1193 
-1204 ASLTNVSAS
+1204 
-1213 GNVSANG
+1213 
-1220 SRAIGGLLGSDL
+1220 
-1232 RGSLMLA
+1232 
-1239 SSHGTV
+1239 
-1245 IDMTGHNLGGLL
+1245 
-1257 GRGENTSIRSANA
+1257 
-1270 TGAVTGGGGASVGG
+1270 
-1284 LVGSLEGWRALV
+1284 WR
-1296 LGASA
+1296 
-1301 SGDARAGY
+1301 
-1309 DSYIGGLAGFSTG
+1309 
-1322 TIRGASASGKVGGSG
+1322 
-1337 LLGGLVAWNQG
+1337 
-1348 NVMGSSASGRL
+1348 
-1359 EPQIPN
+1359 
-1365 QIHGGLIGINFGWQS
+1365 
-1380 WNSVYGAA
+1380 
-1388 ATVPMIGRHYNL
+1388 

>member
-67 FQTSTDGRHMVVN
+67 FQTSTDGRHMVID

-133 VFLVNPNGVVF
+133 VFLVNTNGVVF

-169 GNYQFSGDS
+169 GNYQFSGNS
-178 GATVSNAGSLKAS
+178 GATVSNAGSLQAS

-319 GLVLNQAANVE
+319 GLVLNQGANVE
-330 IQRTAQVDTHA
+330 IQRTAQLDTHA

-354 EVSVAAAGQ
+354 EVSVAAVGQ

-406 NGISAVQS
+406 NGTSAVQS
-414 QSGANIGSGAS
+414 QSGANIGAGAS
-425 GISVVQ
+425 DISVVQ
-431 SQNSPNIGSGAN
+431 SQNSPNIGSGVN

-456 GAGASGIS
+456 GSGASGI
-464 VVQNQNSPN
+464 
-473 IGSGANGVTVVQ
+473 TVVQ

-513 VNGVTVVQIQSGANI
+513 VNGVTIVQSQSGANI

-543 PNLSPGANGSSI
+543 TNLSPGANGSSI

-712 YALAEGARITLS
+712 YALAEGAGSPCPERT
-724 GKNAGFRA
+724 
-732 NGRDYSV
+732 
-739 IQDLQQ
+739 QD
-745 LRGIDRDL
+745 
-753 GGSHVLGNRIAGGNS
+753 
-768 SFLSIGNASAFG
+768 SAPMG
-780 GTFDGLGNTIDN
+780 GT
-792 LAVYGT
+792 
-798 GAYSGLFSVN
+798 
-808 RGTLRNLNLE
+808 
-818 RISADGARA
+818 
-827 THYNVQV
+827 
-834 GSLAAVNLGRIDNVN
+834 
-849 ASDIRIAAA
+849 
-858 SKLNSLGGLVA
+858 
-869 LNLGSIDNASASGTL
+869 
-884 VGNRHTYALGG
+884 
-895 LAAENISTA
+895 TA
-904 RGVASISNSRADF
+904 
-917 AISGQLKDH
+917 
-926 ASHYG
+926 
-931 AGGLVGR
+931 
-938 NRGGLI
+938 
-944 RSSGSQG
+944 
-951 TLSLTGHGM
+951 
-960 NLGGLVGYSSAG
+960 
-972 GLADVSASVDVSGNG
+972 
-987 QHGLYGGLIGLNV
+987 
-1000 NSGIAHATAS
+1000 
-1010 GKVRGTDAE
+1010 
-1019 ALGGLIGRNLNAAI
+1019 
-1033 TNASAHGDVVLQAG
+1033 
-1047 RYLGGL
+1047 
-1053 IGHNQAGNLA
+1053 
-1063 NVSASGNLSGGS
+1063 
-1075 LLQAGGLIG
+1075 
-1084 LNANAS
+1084 
-1090 LVNAS
+1090 
-1095 AKGNVATRGAEAVG
+1095 
-1109 GLLGENLYGSII
+1109 
-1121 NGSASGE
+1121 
-1128 VTDGSGKTLGGLIGS
+1128 
-1143 NLGGN
+1143 
-1148 HSNLK
+1148 
-1153 ASGWVNAGANSDVG
+1153 
-1167 GLIGHNRGGNHSTL
+1167 
-1181 AASGN
+1181 
-1186 VTGGKGS
+1186 
-1193 RVGGLVGYNDA
+1193 
-1204 ASLTNVSAS
+1204 
-1213 GNVSANG
+1213 
-1220 SRAIGGLLGSDL
+1220 
-1232 RGSLMLA
+1232 
-1239 SSHGTV
+1239 
-1245 IDMTGHNLGGLL
+1245 
-1257 GRGENTSIRSANA
+1257 
-1270 TGAVTGGGGASVGG
+1270 
-1284 LVGSLEGWRALV
+1284 
-1296 LGASA
+1296 
-1301 SGDARAGY
+1301 
-1309 DSYIGGLAGFSTG
+1309 
-1322 TIRGASASGKVGGSG
+1322 
-1337 LLGGLVAWNQG
+1337 
-1348 NVMGSSASGRL
+1348 
-1359 EPQIPN
+1359 
-1365 QIHGGLIGINFGWQS
+1365 
-1380 WNSVYGAA
+1380 
-1388 ATVPMIGRHYNL
+1388 

>member
-67 FQTSTDGRHMVVN
+67 FQTSTDGRHMVID

-319 GLVLNQAANVE
+319 GLVLNQGANVE

-406 NGISAVQS
+406 NDISAVQS
-414 QSGANIGSGAS
+414 QSDANIGSGAS

-443 GVTVVQSQNGANI
+443 G
-456 GAGASGIS
+456 IS
-464 VVQNQNSPN
+464 
-473 IGSGANGVTVVQ
+473 VVQ

-513 VNGVTVVQIQSGANI
+513 VNGVTIVQSQSGANI

-555 VQVQTLPDIAADAGN
+555 VQVQALPDIAADAGN

-634 EVVATRGNAHVGAP
+634 EVVATQGNAHVGAP

-691 IDDSLSLTGQG
+691 IDNSLSLTGQG

-712 YALAEGARITLS
+712 YALAEGTRITLS

-753 GGSHVLGNRIAGGNS
+753 GGSYVLGNRIAGGNS

-834 GSLAAVNLGRIDNVN
+834 GSLAAANLGRIDNVN

-1019 ALGGLIGRNLNAAI
+1019 ALGGLIGRNLSAAI
-1033 TNASAHGDVVLQAG
+1033 TNASAHGDVSLQAG

-1063 NVSASGNLSGGS
+1063 DVSASGNLSGGS

-1109 GLLGENLYGSII
+1109 GLLGENLYGSVI
-1121 NGSASGE
+1121 NGAASGE

-1301 SGDARAGY
+1301 SGDVTAGY

-1388 ATVPMIGRHYNL
+1388 AAVPMIGRHYNL